1 MINLHVKS
9 QLSSNYLVDIRVS
22 QFTFFIITLDVVNE
36 LLTCELV
43 YNVNTL
49 LLMIHPSTYCVLR
62 TRLCDCDLI
71 YTLMN

>member
-22 QFTFFIITLDVVNE
+22 QFTFFIITLDVVNDR
-36 LLTCELV
+36 ELV

-49 LLMIHPSTYCVLR
+49 LLMIHTSTYCVLR
-62 TRLCDCDLI
+62 TCECDCV
-71 YTLMN
+71 T

>member
-62 TRLCDCDLI
+62 TCECDCV
-71 YTLMN
+71 T

>member
-49 LLMIHPSTYCVLR
+49 LLMIHTSTYCVLR
-62 TRLCDCDLI
+62 TRECDCV
-71 YTLMN
+71 T

>member
-49 LLMIHPSTYCVLR
+49 LLMIHSS
-62 TRLCDCDLI
+62 D
-71 YTLMN
+71 